1 MELTFKSA
9 IEQDN
14 KEVFLNAQEFADG
27 HTINGKQM
35 PAIVDDNELLERD
48 KAHLLNA
55 DISEL
60 YYSRRLLYVAA
71 SDFGSRPVPDS
82 FLQLDSAMYRVKSA
96 TEEAGIYAIEIE
108 AVRA

>member
-9 IEQDN
+9 IEQDS
-14 KEVFLNAQEFADG
+14 KEVFLNTLEFADS
-27 HTINGKQM
+27 HTINGNKI

-55 DISEL
+55 DISGL

-82 FLQLDSAMYRVKSA
+82 FCSLIPPCIASSPQPRKPEFMLLKS
-96 TEEAGIYAIEIE
+96 
-108 AVRA
+108 RR

>member
-9 IEQDN
+9 IEQDS
-14 KEVFLNAQEFADG
+14 KEVFLNTLEFADS
-27 HTINGKQM
+27 HTINGNKM

-55 DISEL
+55 DISGL
-60 YYSRRLLYVAA
+60 YS
-71 SDFGSRPVPDS
+71 SDFGSRPAPDS
-82 FLQLDSAMYRVKSA
+82 FLRLDSAMYRVKSA

>member
-1 MELTFKSA
+1 MGLTFKSA

-14 KEVFLNAQEFADG
+14 KEVFLNALEFADS

-55 DISEL
+55 DISGL
-60 YYSRRLLYVAA
+60 YYSRRLL
-71 SDFGSRPVPDS
+71 
-82 FLQLDSAMYRVKSA
+82 
-96 TEEAGIYAIEIE
+96 
-108 AVRA
+108 

>member
-55 DISEL
+55 DISGL
-60 YYSRRLLYVAA
+60 YYSRRLCLSPLLILAA
-71 SDFGSRPVPDS
+71 DRSPILFCSLILPCIASSPRPRRLEFMLLKSR
-82 FLQLDSAMYRVKSA
+82 R
-96 TEEAGIYAIEIE
+96 
-108 AVRA
+108 